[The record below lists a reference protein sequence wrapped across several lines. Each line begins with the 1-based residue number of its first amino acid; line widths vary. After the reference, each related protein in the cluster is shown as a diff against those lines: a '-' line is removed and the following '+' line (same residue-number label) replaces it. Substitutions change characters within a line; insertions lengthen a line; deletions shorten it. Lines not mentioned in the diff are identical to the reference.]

1 MALQC
6 DAIAVCGIHVAPN
19 AEKDSRLEVLA
30 LLRAS
35 DTWVRVEVVTTL
47 DRESDGSFV
56 PRLLQAVVVVAP
68 SVQAVK
74 ELGAEHCIMPEAA

>member
-1 MALQC
+1 MAIAEAMKRPPCTHGDGLMALQC
-6 DAIAVCGIHVAPN
+6 DAIAVRGIHVAPN

-47 DRESDGSFV
+47 RRESDGKAV
-56 PRLLQAVVVVAP
+56 TGLL
-68 SVQAVK
+68 
-74 ELGAEHCIMPEAA
+74 L